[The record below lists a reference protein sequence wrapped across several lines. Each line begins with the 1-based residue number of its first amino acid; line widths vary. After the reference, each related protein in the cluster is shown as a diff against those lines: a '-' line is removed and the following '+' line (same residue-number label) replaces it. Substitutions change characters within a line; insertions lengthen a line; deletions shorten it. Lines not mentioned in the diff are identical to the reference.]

1 MLWYHRPI
9 SKPTIFFAAVFAA
22 ATIFLTVLS
31 GIQQILPVQQN
42 QEGIA
47 MPVIMYHHILES
59 SKLLGAYVITPQEL
73 EKDFQ
78 WIQQE
83 GYTPVVVQDL
93 LDYVYSD
100 VPLPEKPIMITF
112 DDGYESNYVY
122 AYPLLQKY
130 GYKAVI
136 SIYGRCTDEFS
147 QTEDKH
153 INYSHITWDE
163 IREMADSGLVE
174 FQNHTYN
181 MHYNATGKRKGIQK
195 MYNEDIAAYQALL
208 REDLGKLQQEFQ
220 EHLGYTPTAFTYP
233 FGFLEPDAEPVLEE
247 LGFLASFCCEERIH
261 YITKDPQ
268 CLYKIRRFNR
278 PHDLN
283 TADFFE
289 KMESTAKKRQA

>member
-1 MLWYHRPI
+1 MLWYHRSI

-93 LDYVYSD
+93 LDYVYGD

-233 FGFLEPDAEPVLEE
+233 FGFLEPNAEPVLEE